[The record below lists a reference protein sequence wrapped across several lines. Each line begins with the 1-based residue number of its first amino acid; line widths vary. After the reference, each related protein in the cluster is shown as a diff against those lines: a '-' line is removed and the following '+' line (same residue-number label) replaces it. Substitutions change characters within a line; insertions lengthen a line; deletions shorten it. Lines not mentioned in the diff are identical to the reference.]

1 MELAAAERS
10 TAKLAGEAADTNV
23 KAWEHAVRCTEQ
35 ACTMVANYPQF
46 FNAVDRAQRPLS
58 DLLSLEELGVA
69 LSKAQ
74 EGKTEAWSSVKTLDA
89 LVAGYIE
96 SYGAS
101 YEILLGAFAEQEQH
115 ASSVAPSQQK
125 CNALIALSDAIVAT
139 CDECMPPAR
148 YFAGERI
155 RLKARCISWLQSFAE
170 REGVISRVK
179 SNGTFDI
186 KFDDHTFQ
194 RSVKESQI
202 AQRLDSSDHI
212 LKKNSRWHASQQFPI
227 STGIQTYLKAL
238 EFRVS
243 EHRERAEKLRNDAEK
258 SLVAVVAADA
268 ARTNLP
274 ESAELVTTAS
284 GRWQDAAHNAAAA
297 LKRASDEPLNPELAI
312 EAATSGKEAKAAAQ
326 HFGSATK
333 AYQDA
338 CVE

>member
-139 CDECMPPAR
+139 CDECMPPAP
-148 YFAGERI
+148 G
-155 RLKARCISWLQSFAE
+155 
-170 REGVISRVK
+170 
-179 SNGTFDI
+179 
-186 KFDDHTFQ
+186 
-194 RSVKESQI
+194 
-202 AQRLDSSDHI
+202 LDSSDHI

>member
-74 EGKTEAWSSVKTLDA
+74 EGNTEAWSSVKTLDA

-125 CNALIALSDAIVAT
+125 YNALIALSDAIVEI
-139 CDECMPPAR
+139 CDECMPHA
-148 YFAGERI
+148 A
-155 RLKARCISWLQSFAE
+155 
-170 REGVISRVK
+170 
-179 SNGTFDI
+179 
-186 KFDDHTFQ
+186 
-194 RSVKESQI
+194 
-202 AQRLDSSDHI
+202 SDHI

-284 GRWQDAAHNAAAA
+284 GRWQDAARNAAAA